1 MSAVDLPGCSARGVL
16 VVFMAF
22 FVPGGPVRAA
32 GRGGGGRGIGGS
44 GGSGK
49 PGESAFPP
57 RAPRFAPRFS
67 PGGAHR
73 PENRSVR
80 RAGTARFAAVP
91 LSGTRGAAARPQRR
105 RPAGVPPAGGRPQR
119 VPGGGHPYFNFNGGA
134 AAGEVLMELQS
145 FFAQNPKV
153 ALGFSGGVDSSYL
166 LCAGLRCGADVRAY
180 YVKTPFQPQFELDD
194 ALRLAAGLGAAVTVL
209 EPELLCRDQVASNP
223 ADRCYHCKKAL
234 FSALRERALRDGYPV
249 LIDGTNASDDPG
261 DRPGVR
267 ALRELEVH
275 SPLRE
280 CGLGKQEIRRLSR
293 REGLFTWDKPA
304 YACLATRVPTGR
316 RITPGLLARIEKAE
330 DALFSLGFTDLRVR
344 VYGDAARL
352 QLPPGQLQRAL
363 ECRGEITAALR
374 PYFYPVLLDM
384 EGRGTNG

>member
-1 MSAVDLPGCSARGVL
+1 MKAVDLPGRSARGVL

-22 FVPGGPVRAA
+22 FCARRPLCGLRAV
-32 GRGGGGRGIGGS
+32 GGGRGI

-67 PGGAHR
+67 PGGAHG

-91 LSGTRGAAARPQRR
+91 LDEGPQRR

-119 VPGGGHPYFNFNGGA
+119 APGGGHPYFNSNGGA

-267 ALRELEVH
+267 ALRELEVR

-330 DALFSLGFTDLRVR
+330 DALFALGFTDLRVR

>member
-1 MSAVDLPGCSARGVL
+1 MKAVDLPGRSARGVL

-22 FVPGGPVRAA
+22 FCARRPLCGLQAV
-32 GRGGGGRGIGGS
+32 GGGRGIGGS

-91 LSGTRGAAARPQRR
+91 LSGMRGRR
-105 RPAGVPPAGGRPQR
+105 GGVPRAFRLPADGSNGSRAAGR
-119 VPGGGHPYFNFNGGA
+119 PYFNFNGGA

-145 FFAQNPKV
+145 FFAQHPKV

-267 ALRELEVH
+267 ALRELKVR

-330 DALFSLGFTDLRVR
+330 DALFALGFTDLRVR

>member
-1 MSAVDLPGCSARGVL
+1 
-16 VVFMAF
+16 
-22 FVPGGPVRAA
+22 
-32 GRGGGGRGIGGS
+32 
-44 GGSGK
+44 
-49 PGESAFPP
+49 
-57 RAPRFAPRFS
+57 
-67 PGGAHR
+67 
-73 PENRSVR
+73 
-80 RAGTARFAAVP
+80 
-91 LSGTRGAAARPQRR
+91 
-105 RPAGVPPAGGRPQR
+105 
-119 VPGGGHPYFNFNGGA
+119 
-134 AAGEVLMELQS
+134 MELQS

-166 LCAGLRCGADVRAY
+166 LCAGLRCGSDVRAY

-267 ALRELEVH
+267 ALRELEVR

-330 DALFSLGFTDLRVR
+330 DALFALGFTDLRVR